1 MDKAKAR
8 ERMKEMRAALT
19 SKYVNDNSERIFER
33 LTGLP
38 ELKDAGSVL
47 IYSHFANEV
56 KTGGLAGWLLFYG
69 KQVFLPVVDGDKLLV
84 ANMKSSA
91 LELNHFG
98 IAQPNKHKAAI
109 VPVEDMDVIVCPGL
123 AFDRSGSRI
132 GFGKGYYD
140 GLLAG
145 ARAFKIGLAYDFQVI
160 GKIDAEAHD
169 VQMDMVVTPREVIR
183 RQG

>member
-19 SKYVNDNSERIFER
+19 SKYVNDNSERIFEQ
-33 LTGLP
+33 LTGLD
-38 ELKDAGSVL
+38 EIKGANNVL

-69 KQVFLPVVDGDKLLV
+69 KQVFLPVVDGDRLLI
-84 ANMKSSA
+84 ANMKSA
-91 LELNHFG
+91 AFELNKYG
-98 IAQPNKHKAAI
+98 IAQPKKRDAAFAQ
-109 VPVEDMDVIVCPGL
+109 PDDMDVIICPGL
-123 AFDRSGSRI
+123 AFDRNGSRV

-145 ARAFKIGLAYDFQVI
+145 VRGIKIGLAYDFQIV
-160 GKIDAEAHD
+160 GKIDTEPHD
-169 VQMDMVVTPREVIR
+169 VVMDMVVTPREVIR
-183 RQG
+183 GQG